1 MEDKR
6 RKYQKP
12 EIKQVLLNAAE
23 AVFACACRSSDDN
36 PY

>member
-1 MEDKR
+1 MENKR

-12 EIKQVLLNAAE
+12 EIKRILLNSAE
-23 AVFACACRSSDDN
+23 AVFACACKASEDN